1 MRVHIIIFK
10 SPSASRSDSNSFFYV
25 FLYVLNSHFFL
36 HLTHSI
42 VWWERLRSRVYSKT
56 ERERDEEKKKVL
68 LALLSLQHQYYTSF
82 FCYWGNFWM
91 HISCSILWKL
101 NGRRKK
107 LETHVHSFV
116 FTLSANSII
125 NCWVKW
131 HSCATICLSTHSSCR
146 KLHRVACHHHHV
158 RNERGE
164 NENGVI

>member
-1 MRVHIIIFK
+1 MIQI
-10 SPSASRSDSNSFFYV
+10 
-25 FLYVLNSHFFL
+25 FFL
-36 HLTHSI
+36 CISLRFKFTFFSSPHSLNCL
-42 VWWERLRSRVYSKT
+42 WWERLRSRVYSKT

-146 KLHRVACHHHHV
+146 KLHRVACHHHHHV
-158 RNERGE
+158 RNERGK